1 MAGKSPQPSHE
12 PPFHAEGTL
21 RPSRRPRSERRKGS
35 WLGEAMALNSP
46 RSRGTLSPQKKG
58 EGKDNKTQKYLR
70 QLACHTYDGINWRT
84 NVELVS
90 IAGPSAKGFD
100 KVIWDS
106 PSSC

>member
-1 MAGKSPQPSHE
+1 MAGGSHGPE
-12 PPFHAEGTL
+12 LAKV
-21 RPSRRPRSERRKGS
+21 PRHPK
-35 WLGEAMALNSP
+35 P
-46 RSRGTLSPQKKG
+46 KKKG
-58 EGKDNKTQKYLR
+58 GEKINKTQKYLR

-100 KVIWDS
+100 KVIRDS